1 MWRMST
7 GWCRSTSSPVCRRRS
22 RNWRKFSCIEALR
35 KRREV
40 VGGRGLSYLDRHRT
54 TIQAAKDETVSGQ
67 KTMKALVLRK
77 HGGLDELEVVTDH
90 PLPAAVA
97 GHVVIRVRAS
107 SFNYHDVFT
116 VRGMPGIK
124 VPLPVVVGLDMAG
137 EITEVGPGVAPWK
150 AGDRVLVNPLNKKK
164 GLMGEMLDGGM
175 AEYCLVAADQLIAM
189 PSGVSFED
197 AASLPVAY
205 GTAHRMLITHDTVK
219 AGERVLILGAS
230 GGVGTGCII
239 LAKHLGAEVI
249 ACTSSP
255 EKMQKLKALGADE
268 VLNVKETDF
277 SKWAV
282 EKYGKPQRR
291 SYDGGVDV
299 VINFTGGDTWHPSLR
314 CLKRGGRLL
323 VCGATAGY
331 DPKEDLRYIWSFELK
346 VIGSNS
352 FYDDNL
358 AALMEMIQRG
368 EVKPVIDKVLPLE
381 EAAEGLR
388 LIQDREVIG
397 KVVVAP

>member
-1 MWRMST
+1 VAEDNPS
-7 GWCRSTSSPVCRRRS
+7 G
-22 RNWRKFSCIEALR
+22 EGA
-35 KRREV
+35 
-40 VGGRGLSYLDRHRT
+40 
-54 TIQAAKDETVSGQ
+54 ETVSEK
-67 KTMKALVLRK
+67 KTMRALLLRK
-77 HGGLDELEVVTDH
+77 HGGLEELEVVSDY
-90 PLPAAVA
+90 PVPAAVE

-124 VPLPVVVGLDMAG
+124 VPLPVVIGLDMAG
-137 EITEVGPGVAPWK
+137 EIAEVGQGVAGWK
-150 AGDRVLVNPLNKKK
+150 VGDRVLVNPLNKKK

-175 AEYCLVAADQLIAM
+175 AEYCLVAADQLVAM
-189 PSGVSFED
+189 PAGVSFED
-197 AASLPVAY
+197 AAALPVAY

-219 AGERVLILGAS
+219 QGDRVLVLGAS
-230 GGVGTGCII
+230 GGVGTGCVI

-249 ACTSSP
+249 ACTSST
-255 EKMQKLKALGADE
+255 EKMQKLRELGADE
-268 VLNVKETDF
+268 VINVKEVDF

-323 VCGATAGY
+323 VCGATVGY

-352 FYDDNL
+352 FYDDDL
-358 AALMEMIQRG
+358 QALMKLIAAGKMR
-368 EVKPVIDKVLPLE
+368 PVIDKVLPLG
-381 EAAEGLR
+381 EASEGLR

>member
-1 MWRMST
+1 VNAS
-7 GWCRSTSSPVCRRRS
+7 
-22 RNWRKFSCIEALR
+22 
-35 KRREV
+35 
-40 VGGRGLSYLDRHRT
+40 
-54 TIQAAKDETVSGQ
+54 
-67 KTMKALVLRK
+67 KTMKALLLRK
-77 HGGLDELEVVTDH
+77 HGGLDELAVVDDH
-90 PLPAAVA
+90 PLPKATE

-124 VPLPVVVGLDMAG
+124 VPLPVVIGLDMAG
-137 EITEVGPGVAPWK
+137 EVAEVGAGVSGWK

-175 AEYCLVAADQLIAM
+175 AQYCLVAADQLIAM
-189 PSGVSFED
+189 PDGVSFED

-230 GGVGTGCII
+230 GGVGTGCVI

-249 ACTSSP
+249 ACTSSA
-255 EKMQKLKALGADE
+255 EKMQKLKQLGADE
-268 VLNVKETDF
+268 VINVNETDF

-282 EKYGKPQRR
+282 ETYGKPQRR
-291 SYDGGVDV
+291 SYEGGVDV

-314 CLKRGGRLL
+314 CLKRGGKLL

-346 VIGSNS
+346 IIGSNS

-358 AALMEMIQRG
+358 VALMALIQQRKM
-368 EVKPVIDKVLPLE
+368 KPVIDKVLPLDQ
-381 EAAEGLR
+381 AREGLR
-388 LIQDREVIG
+388 LIEEREVIG

>member
-1 MWRMST
+1 VADDN
-7 GWCRSTSSPVCRRRS
+7 P
-22 RNWRKFSCIEALR
+22 
-35 KRREV
+35 
-40 VGGRGLSYLDRHRT
+40 GGEGT
-54 TIQAAKDETVSGQ
+54 ETVSEK
-67 KTMKALVLRK
+67 KTMKALLLRK
-77 HGGLDELEVVTDH
+77 HGGLEELEVASDYPV
-90 PLPAAVA
+90 PVAAD

-124 VPLPVVVGLDMAG
+124 VPLPVVIGLDMAG
-137 EITEVGPGVAPWK
+137 EIAEVGQGVAGWK
-150 AGDRVLVNPLNKKK
+150 VGDRVLVNPLNKKK

-175 AEYCLVAADQLIAM
+175 AEYCLVATDQLVAM
-189 PSGVSFED
+189 PAGVSFED
-197 AASLPVAY
+197 AAALPVAY

-219 AGERVLILGAS
+219 RGDRVLVLGAS
-230 GGVGTGCII
+230 GGVGTGSVI

-249 ACTSSP
+249 ACTSSV
-255 EKMQKLKALGADE
+255 EKMAKLKALGADE
-268 VLNVKETDF
+268 VLNVQEVDF

-352 FYDDNL
+352 FYDDDL
-358 AALMEMIQRG
+358 QALMKLIAAGKMR
-368 EVKPVIDKVLPLE
+368 PVIDKVLPLGE
-381 EAAEGLR
+381 SREGLR

>member
-1 MWRMST
+1 M
-7 GWCRSTSSPVCRRRS
+7 
-22 RNWRKFSCIEALR
+22 
-35 KRREV
+35 
-40 VGGRGLSYLDRHRT
+40 
-54 TIQAAKDETVSGQ
+54 AKDGTVSGN
-67 KTMKALVLRK
+67 KTMKALLLRK
-77 HGGLDELEVVTDH
+77 HGGLEELQVVSDH
-90 PLPAAVA
+90 PVPAAA
-97 GHVVIRVRAS
+97 EGHVVIRVGAS

-137 EITEVGPGVAPWK
+137 EITELGAGVTGRAI
-150 AGDRVLVNPLNKKK
+150 GDRVLVNPLNKKK

-175 AEYCLVAADQLIAM
+175 AEYCLVAADQLVAM
-189 PSGVSFED
+189 PAGVSFEE
-197 AASLPVAY
+197 AAALPVAY
-205 GTAHRMLITHDTVK
+205 GTAHRMLVTHNTVK
-219 AGERVLILGAS
+219 KGDRVLILGAS
-230 GGVGTGCII
+230 GGVGTGCVI

-255 EKMQKLKALGADE
+255 EKMQKLTALGADE
-268 VLNVKETDF
+268 VINVKEVDF

-314 CLKRGGRLL
+314 CLKRGGKLL

-331 DPKEDLRYIWSFELK
+331 DPKEDLRYVWSFELNI
-346 VIGSNS
+346 IGSNS
-352 FYDDNL
+352 FYDDDL
-358 AALMEMIQRG
+358 QALMKLIAEGKMR
-368 EVKPVIDKVLPLE
+368 PVIDKVLPLE
-381 EAAEGLR
+381 QAREGLR